1 LDFSNRETFNLLLLA
16 WGTKALLLSFAAV
29 QLSRK
34 VKPWVATIKKQSE
47 NINGASRMTGQS
59 KVLKPAFGPAMLSC
73 VPAIP
78 VALVSLWLLDASGAP
93 VSFIGPA
100 GMFSVMAILMQAPL
114 VYIQIQESAKVEPKD
129 PREGRH
135 GND

>member
-1 LDFSNRETFNLLLLA
+1 MDFSNRETFNLLLLA

-47 NINGASRMTGQS
+47 NIHGASGLSGQS
-59 KVLKPAFGPAMLSC
+59 NLFKPAFGQAMLSC

-78 VALVSLWLLDASGAP
+78 IALVSLWLLDAAGAP
-93 VSFIGPA
+93 VNFIGPA

-114 VYIQIQESAKVEPKD
+114 VYIQIQESAKVKPRD
-129 PREGRH
+129 RREGEES
-135 GND
+135 